1 MWAPKMGAALA
12 VTAALLVV
20 CPSLATAAAPVARQ
34 DAPPTPTTAADGG
47 GGGDDDGALPTD
59 DAGGAR
65 PPPRMPASD
74 QCLTPEEWRGSTPS
88 ALPGY
93 RSCFRHTPAAD
104 GTATLSMAN
113 VPNHPVDG
121 LNPNSLCYI
130 ARTFTLPVA
139 VKGDTNRR
147 VPARGA
153 IGVAANGVYIFGPE
167 EGGGGNAVSG
177 AGSILVDCAGTFEWA
192 GGRRHGGGGYA
203 SGLPL
208 SWGEGEAGWRGRA
221 LPG

>member
-1 MWAPKMGAALA
+1 
-12 VTAALLVV
+12 
-20 CPSLATAAAPVARQ
+20 
-34 DAPPTPTTAADGG
+34 
-47 GGGDDDGALPTD
+47 
-59 DAGGAR
+59 
-65 PPPRMPASD
+65 
-74 QCLTPEEWRGSTPS
+74 
-88 ALPGY
+88 
-93 RSCFRHTPAAD
+93 
-104 GTATLSMAN
+104 MAN

-153 IGVAANGVYIFGPE
+153 IGVAANGVYLFGPE

-177 AGSILVDCAGTFEWA
+177 AGSILVDCAGTFGWA